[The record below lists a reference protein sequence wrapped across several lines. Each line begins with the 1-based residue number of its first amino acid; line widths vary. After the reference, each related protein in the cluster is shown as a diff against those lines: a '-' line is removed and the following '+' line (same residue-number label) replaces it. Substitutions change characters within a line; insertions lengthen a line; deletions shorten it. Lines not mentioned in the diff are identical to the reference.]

1 ILYILMITILTGL
14 IIVNYFINDFIVI
27 FLRRMFSLFENIYY
41 HIKEMEAVESEN
53 ILIFWGIIIAI
64 LSIFTWYVIFKSK
77 NPFILL
83 SVYLA
88 GIMYYWYI
96 YYDEAYIMMGLFLF
110 LFLILLGLRNYSKIK
125 EYGNKKISDKFN
137 YTYGAKIRI
146 ILTYSL
152 VIVVLAIS
160 LSKSNRYIHWQWLKE
175 TANEV
180 FPFLED

>member
-1 ILYILMITILTGL
+1 MDRKRKKLENSLYNLIYSHMVLTLSYLCALPIKVDLILPLKILMVYAITIIVKLLLTYPIILYILMITILTGL

-83 SVYLA
+83 PVYIA

-96 YYDEAYIMMGLFLF
+96 YY
-110 LFLILLGLRNYSKIK
+110 
-125 EYGNKKISDKFN
+125 IS
-137 YTYGAKIRI
+137 
-146 ILTYSL
+146 
-152 VIVVLAIS
+152 
-160 LSKSNRYIHWQWLKE
+160 
-175 TANEV
+175 
-180 FPFLED
+180 